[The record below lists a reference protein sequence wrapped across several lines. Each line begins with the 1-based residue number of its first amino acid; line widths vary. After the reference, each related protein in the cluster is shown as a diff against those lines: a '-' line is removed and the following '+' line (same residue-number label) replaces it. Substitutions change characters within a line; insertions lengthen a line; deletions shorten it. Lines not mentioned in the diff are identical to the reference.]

1 MPPDRTATERRLKL
15 TDVID
20 FPSGQFRFVRG
31 VAPYSAVVA
40 PLVGFEIE
48 RARFANLEPLE
59 AGFARIEA
67 HLKQLGR
74 PLTALCGCELR
85 SPAQWTV
92 EFDYEMDARCVTRE
106 VA

>member
-1 MPPDRTATERRLKL
+1 M

-48 RARFANLEPLE
+48 RARFAHPVVLEE
-59 AGFARIEA
+59 GFARIEA
-67 HLKQLGR
+67 HLKAVGR

-85 SPAQWTV
+85 SPV
-92 EFDYEMDARCVTRE
+92 VS
-106 VA
+106 